1 MPKRRR
7 LFGQDAKLSGP
18 KSAFETVPL
27 PVSKE
32 KFSPE
37 DERGVLWDNSRKD

>member
-7 LFGQDAKLSGP
+7 LFGQDAKLSRP
-18 KSAFETVPL
+18 ASASETLPH

-32 KFSPE
+32 KFCPK
-37 DERGVLWDNSRKD
+37 DERGVLWENSRKD